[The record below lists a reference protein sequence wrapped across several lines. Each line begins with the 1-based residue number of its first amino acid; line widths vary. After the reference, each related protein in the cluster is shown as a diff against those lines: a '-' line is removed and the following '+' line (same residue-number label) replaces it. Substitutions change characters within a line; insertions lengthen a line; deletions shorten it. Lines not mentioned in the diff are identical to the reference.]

1 MPAIRKIDAADVI
14 RKRRAGFSV
23 TDIAEKAGV
32 SRQAIY
38 VTLSRAPKLK
48 AAIRPTDV
56 GFLVVA
62 EDLPAAATAIRNAL
76 LRTGWE
82 VEG

>member
-48 AAIRPTDV
+48 AVIRPTDV